1 MELTDIAQT
10 SPQTRQ
16 QVIDAYFMEHRAKLI
31 DIAAY
36 LDRIDRG
43 QGEKVVDFRDQ
54 AFRRAIAI
62 LLDGET
68 HRARRILELFSD
80 YSTDMP
86 QSAEGMKGAAGAVAT
101 QNGGAA

>member
-1 MELTDIAQT
+1 MAA

-43 QGEKVVDFRDQ
+43 QGEMPDDFRDI
-54 AFRRAIAI
+54 AFRSAIEILTDGKPDRAK
-62 LLDGET
+62 
-68 HRARRILELFSD
+68 RILNHFSD
-80 YSTDMP
+80 HTDQLP

-101 QNGGAA
+101 GGAS